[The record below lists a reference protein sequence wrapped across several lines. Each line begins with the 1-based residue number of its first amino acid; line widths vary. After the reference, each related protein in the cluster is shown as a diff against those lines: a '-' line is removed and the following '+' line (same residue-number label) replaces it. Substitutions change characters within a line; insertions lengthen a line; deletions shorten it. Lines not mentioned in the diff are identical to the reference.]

1 MPSHTQGNGDHS
13 GGEVSLGGSGIFGR
27 IWEKRVI
34 SYQLSL
40 GKWDIYIQGKS
51 LIGQGRWGVASGKKP
66 DVKEV
71 LLIV

>member
-1 MPSHTQGNGDHS
+1 MPSHIQGNGDHS

-40 GKWDIYIQGKS
+40 GKWGYIYT
-51 LIGQGRWGVASGKKP
+51 REEPDWSGKMGSSQW
-66 DVKEV
+66 EEA
-71 LLIV
+71 